1 MTRLL
6 YVYLC
11 LGLWMLFRRVLCV
24 CGDHLSA
31 GGSSGRREAEYASR
45 RASRQRCFFGSTE
58 AARVERGRNLNLGSR
73 RWTVR
78 CAPASEPDSLA
89 GRHAVF
95 RGALHPEEQPSFAS
109 RSSVQAAGPSDVQA
123 SAYTSYA
130 VSVLAAMAFEVMRS
144 KSAICAFTTVTGSQ
158 HCQHTS

>member
-58 AARVERGRNLNLGSR
+58 AARVERGRNQNLGARRPRSR
-73 RWTVR
+73 TRWPAGTPCSAGLCIR
-78 CAPASEPDSLA
+78 KSNRLSRPGPASRQLVRLTFKP
-89 GRHAVF
+89 RRTH
-95 RGALHPEEQPSFAS
+95 HMQ
-109 RSSVQAAGPSDVQA
+109 
-123 SAYTSYA
+123 
-130 VSVLAAMAFEVMRS
+130 
-144 KSAICAFTTVTGSQ
+144 
-158 HCQHTS
+158 